1 MSRRYLVARLG
12 GADPKVL
19 GDKQL
24 EGLSGE
30 RTRFVAMAGILVT
43 TASVAAVSMFFA
55 LHHGVNVALGW
66 AIVFAFCWGL
76 VILNIDR
83 FLVISMSGTR
93 GRPRQTIGIM
103 LPRLVLAALLA
114 AVVSTPLVLQIFAK
128 DISAELPI
136 VQQQKSATFNA
147 KLNNG

>member
-1 MSRRYLVARLG
+1 MSRRNLIARIG

-30 RTRFVAMAGILVT
+30 GTRFVAMAGILVT

-55 LHHGVNVALGW
+55 LHHGVNVNQGW
-66 AIVFAFCWGL
+66 AIVLAFFWGL

-93 GRPRQTIGIM
+93 GRRWQMVGMM
-103 LPRLVLAALLA
+103 LPRLILAALLA

-128 DISAELPI
+128 DISAE
-136 VQQQKSATFNA
+136 
-147 KLNNG
+147 